1 MISLLWTFLIIIGI
15 LYCLITGNIE
25 IINNSILTNANKA
38 LELIM
43 SLLPTIVL
51 WTGIMKIAED
61 AGILT
66 KFANFLEPFLKK
78 LFPSVP
84 KNNKALGYISSN
96 IAANMLGLGS
106 AATPFGLKAMHEL
119 QKINDKKDTASTA
132 MITFLVLNTAG
143 VTIIPTT
150 IIAIRLAYGSAFPTE
165 IITPAIISTT
175 CSSISAIAIDYFIRR
190 KNKIASRQK
199 DDRHVPF
206 FK

>member
-1 MISLLWTFLIIIGI
+1 MISILWTFLIVIAVIYS
-15 LYCLITGNIE
+15 LLSGNTS

-38 LELIM
+38 FDLIF

-51 WTGIMKIAED
+51 WTGIMQIAED
-61 AGILT
+61 AGILS
-66 KFANFLEPFLKK
+66 KFANFLNPFLGK

-119 QKINDKKDTASTA
+119 QKINEKKDTASTA

-150 IIAIRLAYGSAFPTE
+150 IIAIRLAYGSSNPTE
-165 IITPAIISTT
+165 IIAPAVIATS
-175 CSSISAIAIDYFIRR
+175 CSCLSAILIDYLIRR
-190 KNKIASRQK
+190 RGKWN
-199 DDRHVPF
+199 
-206 FK
+206 

>member
-1 MISLLWTFLIIIGI
+1 MISILWTFLIIIGI
-15 LYCLITGNIE
+15 VYSLLTGNIE
-25 IINNSILTNANKA
+25 TINNSILVNADKA
-38 LELIM
+38 YKLII

-61 AGILT
+61 AGILS
-66 KFANFLEPFLKK
+66 KFATFLEPILKR

-106 AATPFGLKAMHEL
+106 AATPFGLKAMNEL
-119 QKINDKKDTASTA
+119 QKINDKKDTASTP

-150 IIAIRLAYGSAFPTE
+150 IIAIRLAYKSANPTE
-165 IITPAIISTT
+165 VILPAVICTT
-175 CSSISAIAIDYFIRR
+175 CSCISAIIIDYLIRR
-190 KNKIASRQK
+190 KKWK
-199 DDRHVPF
+199 
-206 FK
+206 